1 MARHIR
7 LNHNKTNSPYVQ
19 DTNVFDESIEFDSM
33 DKALEILLQNLTNLI
48 GEGKRFE
55 NESVF
60 ARACGIPQR
69 TINRIRR
76 REQDLTVE
84 KLGQLAHG
92 IGVTVS
98 ALFVPGMNETDE
110 DFAML
115 RRLNVKASAGNGNL
129 VFFES
134 ERGRLA
140 FRRDFLR
147 TAGVKEDEAV
157 VIYADGQSMEPTI
170 PDGAVLLVDTART
183 ELANNDVYVIR
194 LDSEILV
201 KRLRKEIGGGVLI
214 VSDNPD
220 KHKYPDILV
229 SPDKEDHLSIIGR
242 VFWMGARL

>member
-1 MARHIR
+1 
-7 LNHNKTNSPYVQ
+7 VQ
-19 DTNVFDESIEFDSM
+19 DTNVFDESIEFGSM

-115 RRLNVKASAGNGNL
+115 RRLDVKASAGNGNL
-129 VFFES
+129 VFYES
-134 ERGRLA
+134 EKGRLA

-183 ELANNDVYVIR
+183 ELANNDIYVIR

>member
-1 MARHIR
+1 
-7 LNHNKTNSPYVQ
+7 
-19 DTNVFDESIEFDSM
+19 M

-134 ERGRLA
+134 EKGRLA

>member
-1 MARHIR
+1 
-7 LNHNKTNSPYVQ
+7 
-19 DTNVFDESIEFDSM
+19 M

-134 ERGRLA
+134 EKGRLA

-194 LDSEILV
+194 LDNEILV

>member
-7 LNHNKTNSPYVQ
+7 LNHHKTDSPCLQ
-19 DTNVFDESIEFDSM
+19 DTNVFAESIEFASM
-33 DKALEILLQNLTNLI
+33 DKALEVLLQNLSNLI

-60 ARACGIPQR
+60 SRACGIPQR
-69 TINRIRR
+69 SINRIRR
-76 REQDLTVE
+76 REQAPTIE
-84 KLGQLAHG
+84 KLTQIAQG
-92 IGVTVS
+92 IGVPVS

-115 RRLNVKASAGNGNL
+115 QRLDVKASAGAGNL
-129 VFFES
+129 VFYET
-134 ERGRLA
+134 EKGRLA

-147 TAGVKEDEAV
+147 AEGVKEDDAV
-157 VIYADGQSMEPTI
+157 VIYADGHSMEPTI
-170 PDGAVLLVDTART
+170 PDGAVLLVNMAHK
-183 ELANNDVYVIR
+183 ELTNNDVFVVR
-194 LDSEILV
+194 VDGEILV

-220 KHKYPDILV
+220 KHKYPDIPV
-229 SPDKEDHLSIIGR
+229 SPDKEDHLAIIGR

>member
-33 DKALEILLQNLTNLI
+33 DKALEILLHNLTNLI

-129 VFFES
+129 VFYET
-134 ERGRLA
+134 EKGRLA

-147 TAGVKEDEAV
+147 AEGVREDDAI

-170 PDGAVLLVDTART
+170 PDGAVLLVNTGRT
-183 ELANNDVYVIR
+183 ELSNNDVFVIR
-194 LDSEILV
+194 VDGEILV

>member
-1 MARHIR
+1 
-7 LNHNKTNSPYVQ
+7 
-19 DTNVFDESIEFDSM
+19 M